1 MSTLTDPDDDDDDDD
16 ETVKELAGYTVALPV
31 PTVTQTVYFVPTVV
45 PDDGQV
51 NVAEYELPDTGVP
64 VPILVGAGD
73 LQLASVLYPKETT
86 VPFVAVML
94 EPVTVIDWPTGPVV
108 GLLVN
113 EVVGAST
120 VNWLEAVISK
130 GALPIIVTH
139 TK

>member
-1 MSTLTDPDDDDDDDD
+1 VSTLTDPDDDDDD
-16 ETVKELAGYTVALPV
+16 EAVKELAGYTVALLPV
-31 PTVTQTVYFVPTVV
+31 PTVTQTVYFVPTVE

-51 NVAEYELPDTGVP
+51 NEAEYELPDIGVP

-94 EPVTVIDWPTGPVV
+94 EPVTVIDWLTGPVV

-120 VNWLEAVISK
+120 VNWLEAGISK
-130 GALPIIVTH
+130 GTLPIIVTH